1 MPMTKDQHPATA
13 RWRTAQRVAATK
25 KRNDAVAKA
34 LSDERIRERLK
45 LTEEELDVLD
55 SIITDPKRYS
65 GNQLLA
71 LKLKIMATVE
81 PPTQKVAGDVS
92 VQVVVNSM
100 RKPAYELPEES
111 TTSTLPAK
119 ELFCPHGNDLEG
131 DCSQCFQA
139 AL

>member
-1 MPMTKDQHPATA
+1 MTKDQHPATA
-13 RWRTAQRVAATK
+13 RWRTAQRVKASNDRK
-25 KRNDAVAKA
+25 KAVEAA

-45 LTEEELDVLD
+45 LTEGELDVLD

-81 PPTQKVAGDVS
+81 PPTQKVSGDVS

-100 RKPAYELPEES
+100 KKPAYELPADSTS
-111 TTSTLPAK
+111 TTL
-119 ELFCPHGNDLEG
+119 LEE
-131 DCSQCFQA
+131 
-139 AL
+139 

>member
-13 RWRTAQRVAATK
+13 RWRTAQRVKATEE
-25 KRNDAVAKA
+25 RNRAVAKA

-81 PPTQKVAGDVS
+81 PPTQKVAGDIG
-92 VQVVVNSM
+92 VQVVVNTM
-100 RKPAYELPEES
+100 RREAYNLPDHS
-111 TTSTLPAK
+111 TTSSLP
-119 ELFCPHGNDLEG
+119 EPPDE
-131 DCSQCFQA
+131 SST
-139 AL
+139 

>member
-1 MPMTKDQHPATA
+1 MTKDQHPATA
-13 RWRTAQRVAATK
+13 RWRTAQRVKATEE
-25 KRNDAVAKA
+25 RNRAVAKA

-81 PPTQKVAGDVS
+81 PPTQKVAGDIG
-92 VQVVVNSM
+92 VQVVVNTM
-100 RKPAYELPEES
+100 KRAEYELPAQSS
-111 TTSTLPAK
+111 TSSLPEK
-119 ELFCPHGNDLEG
+119 P
-131 DCSQCFQA
+131 
-139 AL
+139 